1 MGVMIEGVIV
11 SPLKVVDVVGGNVL
25 HAMKA
30 SDQEYKG
37 FGEAYF
43 SMIEK
48 GMIKGWKRHKEMTL
62 NLIVPLGAI
71 RFVLFDCRDNSST
84 VGNYNEVNLSLENY
98 NRLTVPPMV
107 WMGFQGLGS
116 SFSMLLNIANI
127 AHNQSEVEQ
136 KKLDEINFDWRLN

>member
-1 MGVMIEGVIV
+1 MGIMIEGVIV
-11 SPLKVVDVVGGNVL
+11 SPLKVVDVLGGNVL
-25 HAMKA
+25 HAMKS
-30 SDQEYKG
+30 SDEEYKG

-48 GMIKGWKRHKEMTL
+48 GIIKGWKRHKEMTL
-62 NLIVPLGAI
+62 NLIVPIGVV

-84 VGNYNEVNLSLENY
+84 FGNYNEVNLSLENY

-116 SFSMLLNIANI
+116 GFSMLLNIANI
-127 AHNQSEVEQ
+127 PHNQSEVEQ